1 MRTQASP
8 PAANTT
14 ACPDCGAFS
23 EPKLAS
29 LHLFQQRLID
39 HLLVEGTVLSAGYQ
53 YQSSLVQF
61 LPAVTPTPHTH
72 AHTLTIPAPVLLSY
86 CENSE

>member
-14 ACPDCGAFS
+14 ACPDRGALS
-23 EPKLAS
+23 EPELAS
-29 LHLFQQRLID
+29 HQQRLID
-39 HLLVEGTVLSAGYQ
+39 HLLVEGTVLSVGYQ
-53 YQSSLVQF
+53 CQSSLVQF